1 MMKHL
6 FRNSALA
13 AAALAAGLA
22 TTTVPA
28 VAADEIVIGL
38 SYGRTGIY
46 SSINK
51 TTEVAV
57 DIAVEEINS
66 AGGIN
71 GKQVRIV
78 KFDTAG
84 DPKQAVVA
92 VRKFAKDDKA
102 LAVIGPFSS
111 SEARVSFAAGER
123 EKIVQ
128 IPNASS
134 APKMADKFSYAFRMT
149 ESEYVQMLR
158 VVKTLKKRNALKK
171 SIAIMYGTDDVVSK
185 AVGLFIMKPIF
196 QKEGVKITGPFGFSL
211 KAFDV
216 APQVSQLKGKQL
228 DYVGVAVLTNS
239 AIRVLKE
246 LRRQGITAPLIGG
259 QIWAD
264 PEIVEGFA
272 GLGDNSVFASYFYYD
287 LNDKSRT
294 FSKKFVAAA
303 AKAGIEKLWPHHV
316 DVSAYDTMY
325 VLKAAMEAAKVT
337 GDPSKVVAE
346 RTAIRD
352 TLGKLTYD
360 NLVIGDGICFD
371 KFGDAQL
378 PAYIMTMK
386 NKKWELLDQYAP
398 LPCK

>member
-1 MMKHL
+1 MKHL
-6 FRNSALA
+6 FRNSALV

-196 QKEGVKITGPFGFSL
+196 EKEGVKITGPFGFSL

>member
-1 MMKHL
+1 MKRIL
-6 FRNSALA
+6 KSTVLGAG
-13 AAALAAGLA
+13 ALAAGLFTA
-22 TTTVPA
+22 SLPA

-38 SYGRTGIY
+38 SYGRTGLY
-46 SSINK
+46 STINK

-57 DIAVEEINS
+57 DIAVEEINA

-92 VRKFAKDDKA
+92 VRKFARDDKA

-111 SEARVSFAAGER
+111 SEARVAFAAGER

-134 APKMADKFSYAFRMT
+134 APKLADKFSYAFRMT
-149 ESEYVQMLR
+149 ESEYIQMLR
-158 VVKTLKKRNALKK
+158 VVKTLKGRNALKK

-196 QKEGVKITGPFGFSL
+196 EKENVKITGPFGFSL

-216 APQVSQLKGKQL
+216 APQVSQLKGKEL
-228 DYVGVAVLTNS
+228 DYIGVATITGP

-246 LRRQGITAPLIGG
+246 LRRQGINAPLIGG

-264 PEIVEGFA
+264 PEIIEGFA
-272 GLGDNSVFASYFYYD
+272 GLGDDSVFATYFFYD
-287 LNDKSRT
+287 RDDKSREFT
-294 FSKKFVAAA
+294 KKFVEGA
-303 AKAGIEKLWPHHV
+303 AKLGITKPFPHHV

-325 VLKAAMEAAKVT
+325 VLKKAMEEAKVT

-346 RTAIRD
+346 RAAIRD
-352 TLGKLTYD
+352 TLGTLTYD
-360 NLVIGDGICFD
+360 NLVIGNGICFD
-371 KFGDAQL
+371 KNGDAQL
-378 PAYIMTMK
+378 PGYILTMK
-386 NKKWELLDQYAP
+386 DKKWSMLEAHPP

>member
-1 MMKHL
+1 MKHI
-6 FRNSALA
+6 FRASALG
-13 AAALAAGLA
+13 AAALAAGL
-22 TTTVPA
+22 TTMTIPA
-28 VAADEIVIGL
+28 VAADDIVIGL

-57 DIAVEEINS
+57 DIAVEEINA

-71 GKQVRIV
+71 GKKVRIV

-84 DPKQAVVA
+84 DPKQAVAA
-92 VRKFAKDDKA
+92 VRKFAKDDNA

-111 SEARVSFAAGER
+111 SEARVAFAAGER

-134 APKMADKFSYAFRMT
+134 APKLADKFSYAFRMT

-196 QKEGVKITGPFGFSL
+196 EKEGIKISGPYGFSL

-228 DYVGVAVLTNS
+228 DYVGVAVLTNQ

-246 LRRQGITAPLIGG
+246 LRRQGINAPLIGA

-264 PEIVEGFA
+264 PEIIEGFA
-272 GLGDNSVFASYFYYD
+272 GLGDGSVFASYFFYD
-287 LNDKSRT
+287 RNDRSRAFT
-294 FSKKFVAAA
+294 KKFVAGA
-303 AKAGIEKLWPHHV
+303 AKVGIKKPFPHHV

-325 VLKAAMEAAKVT
+325 VLKAAMEAAKTT

-352 TLGKLTYD
+352 TLGKLTYN

-371 KFGDAQL
+371 KVGDAQL
-378 PAYIMTMK
+378 PGYIMTMHD
-386 NKKWELLDQYAP
+386 KKWTMLEAHPP

>member
-1 MMKHL
+1 MKNL
-6 FRNSALA
+6 LRNSVLGAG
-13 AAALAAGLA
+13 ALAAGLFTA
-22 TTTVPA
+22 SLPA
-28 VAADEIVIGL
+28 MAADEIVIGL
-38 SYGRTGIY
+38 SYGRTGLY
-46 SSINK
+46 STINK

-57 DIAVEEINS
+57 DIAAAEINA

-71 GKQVRIV
+71 GKKVRIV

-92 VRKFAKDDKA
+92 VRKFARDDKA

-111 SEARVSFAAGER
+111 SEARVAFAAGER
-123 EKIVQ
+123 EKVVQ

-134 APKMADKFSYAFRMT
+134 APKLADKFSYAFRMT
-149 ESEYVQMLR
+149 ESEYIQMLR
-158 VVKTLKKRNALKK
+158 VVKTLKGRGQLKK

-196 QKEGVKITGPFGFSL
+196 EKEGIKVTGPFGFSL

-228 DYVGVAVLTNS
+228 DYIGVATITGP

-246 LRRQGITAPLIGG
+246 LRRQGVNAPLIGA

-264 PEIVEGFA
+264 PEIIEGFA
-272 GLGDNSVFASYFYYD
+272 GLADGSVFASYFFYD
-287 LNDKSRT
+287 RNDKSREFT
-294 FSKKFVAAA
+294 KKFVDGA
-303 AKAGIEKLWPHHV
+303 AKLGITKPFPHHV

-325 VLKAAMEAAKVT
+325 VLKAAMEAAKIT

-346 RTAIRD
+346 RAAIRD
-352 TLGKLTYD
+352 TLGTLTYD

-371 KFGDAQL
+371 KVGDAQL
-378 PAYIMTMK
+378 PGYILTMK
-386 NKKWELLDQYAP
+386 DKKWSMLEAHAP

>member
-1 MMKHL
+1 MKNL
-6 FRNSALA
+6 LRNSVLGAG
-13 AAALAAGLA
+13 ALAAGLFTA
-22 TTTVPA
+22 SLPA
-28 VAADEIVIGL
+28 MAADEIVIGL
-38 SYGRTGIY
+38 SYGRTGLY
-46 SSINK
+46 STINK

-57 DIAVEEINS
+57 DIAAAEINA

-71 GKQVRIV
+71 GKKVRIV

-92 VRKFAKDDKA
+92 VRKFARDDKA

-111 SEARVSFAAGER
+111 SEARVAFAAGER

-128 IPNASS
+128 VPNASS
-134 APKMADKFSYAFRMT
+134 APKLADKFSYAFRMT
-149 ESEYVQMLR
+149 ESEYIQMLR
-158 VVKTLKKRNALKK
+158 VVKTLKGRGQLKK

-196 QKEGVKITGPFGFSL
+196 EKEGIKVTGPFGFSL

-228 DYVGVAVLTNS
+228 DYIGVATITGP

-246 LRRQGITAPLIGG
+246 LRRQGVNAPLIGA

-264 PEIVEGFA
+264 PEIIEGFA
-272 GLGDNSVFASYFYYD
+272 GLADGSVFASYFFYD
-287 LNDKSRT
+287 RNDKSREFT
-294 FSKKFVAAA
+294 KKFVDGA
-303 AKAGIEKLWPHHV
+303 AKLGITKPFPHHV

-325 VLKAAMEAAKVT
+325 VLKAAMEAAKIT

-346 RTAIRD
+346 RAAIRD
-352 TLGKLTYD
+352 TLGTLTYD

-371 KFGDAQL
+371 KVGDAQL
-378 PAYIMTMK
+378 PGYILTMK
-386 NKKWELLDQYAP
+386 DKKWSMLEAHAP

>member
-294 FSKKFVAAA
+294 FSQKFIAAA

-337 GDPSKVVAE
+337 GDPSKVIAE

>member
-1 MMKHL
+1 MKRIL
-6 FRNSALA
+6 RASMLGAGTLA
-13 AAALAAGLA
+13 ACLFMGPAPATAAG
-22 TTTVPA
+22 
-28 VAADEIVIGL
+28 EIVIGL
-38 SYGRTGIY
+38 SYGRTGLY
-46 SSINK
+46 STINK

-57 DIAVEEINS
+57 DIAAAEINA

-71 GKQVRIV
+71 GKKVRIV

-92 VRKFAKDDKA
+92 VRKFARDDKA

-111 SEARVSFAAGER
+111 SEARVAFAAGER

-134 APKMADKFSYAFRMT
+134 APKLADKFAYAFRMT
-149 ESEYVQMLR
+149 ESEYIQMLR
-158 VVKTLKKRNALKK
+158 VVKTLKARNALKK

-196 QKEGVKITGPFGFSL
+196 EKEKIDISGPYGFSL

-216 APQVSQLKGKQL
+216 APQVSQLKGKEL
-228 DYVGVAVLTNS
+228 DYIGVATITGP

-246 LRRQGITAPLIGG
+246 LRRQGINAPLIGG

-264 PEIVEGFA
+264 PEIIEGFA
-272 GLGDNSVFASYFYYD
+272 GLGDGSVFATYFFYD
-287 LNDKSRT
+287 RNDKSREFT
-294 FSKKFVAAA
+294 KKFVEGA
-303 AKAGIEKLWPHHV
+303 AKLGITKPFPHHV

-325 VLKAAMEAAKVT
+325 VLKKAMETAKVT

-346 RTAIRD
+346 RAAIRD
-352 TLGKLTYD
+352 TLGTLTYD

-371 KFGDAQL
+371 KVGDAQL
-378 PAYIMTMK
+378 PGYILTMK
-386 NKKWELLDQYAP
+386 DKKWSMLEAHAP